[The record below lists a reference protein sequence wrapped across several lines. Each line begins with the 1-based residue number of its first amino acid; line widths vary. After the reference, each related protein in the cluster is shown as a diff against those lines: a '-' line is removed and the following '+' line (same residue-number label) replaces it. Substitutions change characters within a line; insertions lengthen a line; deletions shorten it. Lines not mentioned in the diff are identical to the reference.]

1 MIMARKKND
10 GRGRMGGRAVGT
22 PNKTT
27 GAVKTAI
34 SQIVEE
40 YISPSTGGKKRPTL
54 IEDMKKMQPGE
65 RAKLISGLA
74 SYIVPKQQAL
84 TVEDQTRVEFD
95 SLVEFLETA
104 PESAINA
111 IAEKVVELQTRN
123 GGKQ

>member
-1 MIMARKKND
+1 MARPKND

>member
-1 MIMARKKND
+1 
-10 GRGRMGGRAVGT
+10 MGGRAVGT

-27 GAVKTAI
+27 GAVKMAI

-40 YISPSTGGKKRPTL
+40 YISPSAGGKKRPTL
-54 IEDMKKMQPGE
+54 IEDMEKMQPGE
-65 RAKLISGLA
+65 RAKLIAGLA

-111 IAEKVVELQTRN
+111 IAEKVLELQTRN
-123 GGKQ
+123 SEKQ

>member
-1 MIMARKKND
+1 MARKKND
-10 GRGRMGGRAVGT
+10 GRGRLGGRAVGT

-40 YISPSTGGKKRPTL
+40 YISPTPGGKKRPSL
-54 IEDMKKMQPGE
+54 IEDMAQMQPGE

-123 GGKQ
+123 SEKQ